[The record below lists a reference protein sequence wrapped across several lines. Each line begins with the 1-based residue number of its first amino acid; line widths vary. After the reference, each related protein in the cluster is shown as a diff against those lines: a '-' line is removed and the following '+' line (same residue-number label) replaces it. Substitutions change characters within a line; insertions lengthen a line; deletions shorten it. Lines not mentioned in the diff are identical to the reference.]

1 MKPITLEDFYND
13 PDFYG
18 RVERAAQRERALA
31 AAAAFAWLGR
41 QIANRLTPRPRLSKS
56 RPSCGG
62 STWSSAASGSCSPCS
77 CFRSTREPSA
87 RSRS

>member
-31 AAAAFAWLGR
+31 VRGAIAWLFGGVGH
-41 QIANRLTPRPRLSKS
+41 AFGYVKARLMARPERWIERL
-56 RPSCGG
+56 G
-62 STWSSAASGSCSPCS
+62 
-77 CFRSTREPSA
+77 
-87 RSRS
+87 